1 MENKQ
6 IQIMKKKIRLSHIMM
21 LGLLSLP
28 SFLFPLT
35 GNAGGDP
42 LDRLNWSE
50 RNHRILGRMITDY
63 GIGGKYY
70 DANQIPYIVLDWD
83 QTCAY
88 LDVEEALMR
97 YQLFNLRFKMN
108 TEQFS
113 DLLRDNINGIESL
126 SYENRNIRLMDINT
140 DLVNDYQFLMK
151 NYTGAGGKM
160 TLEEIKKRAEYRD
173 FVAKMLF
180 LAEGY
185 YTTPAIGMEYTFVW
199 EISLLSGFTIDE
211 VKAMA
216 KEAIT
221 FELGNRIGK
230 ETIVSPAEFQT
241 RAGVISCS
249 FTTGLR
255 VIPEMQDFISAC
267 KLHGIEVYIVSASYK
282 PVVEVFAGAGNF
294 GYNLSPDHVIAMEL
308 EIAADGKIL
317 PQYKSGWYKTV
328 KQGKVEAINKVI
340 RSLPGKNHDPLLA
353 GGDSDGD
360 YEMLTHFPGMK
371 LSLIWNRVK
380 GGEIG
385 KLCKQAVEQSELPEP
400 RFMLQGRNENTGL
413 TIPTS
418 ETIGFGKDK
427 PQLMVQ

>member
-1 MENKQ
+1 
-6 IQIMKKKIRLSHIMM
+6 MKKTIRLFPFMM
-21 LGLLSLP
+21 LGILYLSA
-28 SFLFPLT
+28 FLFPLT
-35 GNAGGDP
+35 GYAGGDP

-50 RNHRILGRMITDY
+50 RNHRILSGMIADY
-63 GIGGKYY
+63 GVGGKYY
-70 DANQIPYIVLDWD
+70 DINQTPYIVLDWD

-113 DLLRDNINGIESL
+113 NILKDNINGIESL
-126 SYENRNIRLMDINT
+126 SIENRNIRLIDINT
-140 DLVNDYQFLMK
+140 DLVNDYRFLMK
-151 NYTGAGGKM
+151 NYSGSGGKM
-160 TLEEIKKRAEYRD
+160 TLEEIKKRPEFLD
-173 FVAKMLF
+173 FVSKMIF
-180 LAEGY
+180 LADGY
-185 YTTPAIGMEYTFVW
+185 YSTPGIGMEYTFIW
-199 EISLLSGFTIDE
+199 EISLLSGFTTDE
-211 VKAMA
+211 VRDMA
-216 KEAIT
+216 KEAIN

-230 ETIVSPAEFQT
+230 ETIVSPAEYQT

-249 FTTGLR
+249 FYTGLR
-255 VIPEMQDFISAC
+255 VLPEMQDFISTC
-267 KLHGIEVYIVSASYK
+267 QGHGIEVYIVSASYK

-294 GYNLSPDHVIAMEL
+294 GYNLPPDHVIAMEF
-308 EIAADGKIL
+308 ETSADGKIL

-340 RSLPGKNHDPLLA
+340 KSLPGKNHDPLLA

-360 YEMLTHFPGMK
+360 YEMLTRFPGMK
-371 LSLIWNRVK
+371 FSLIWNRVK

-385 KLCKQAVEQSELPEP
+385 KLCRQAVEQSDLPKP
-400 RFMLQGRNENTGL
+400 RFLLQGRNENTGL